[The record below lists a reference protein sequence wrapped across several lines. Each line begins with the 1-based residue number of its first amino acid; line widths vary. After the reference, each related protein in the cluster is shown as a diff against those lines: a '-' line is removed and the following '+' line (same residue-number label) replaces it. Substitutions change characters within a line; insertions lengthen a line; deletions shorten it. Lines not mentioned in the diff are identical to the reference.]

1 MKICI
6 FGAGAIGC
14 TIAARLAPYQPDL
27 TLIARGSSFEYIKA
41 HGINYNGQIIKVRV
55 TDKPENLETQDVIIT
70 SVKAY
75 NLEDIAPTIKYLSH
89 NNTIIAP
96 MMNGIPWNFFLKK
109 NIPFEDLRLKSLDPK
124 RIIESNID
132 KSKVVNTVLYMSS
145 EIISHGVVKHAAGN
159 RIVIGDDRLKETL
172 NEAQFKVEVS
182 KDIRSV
188 IWSKLLGNLAANP
201 LSAIHRKTV
210 EELVQ
215 DKDTF
220 LVMKLLLKEGG
231 AVADKIGLKV
241 PLSLEEQIDNIKKSG
256 SHKTSMLQDIE
267 KGKPLEIEA
276 IIGGVREI
284 AGHISID
291 TPTINTIYE
300 KCRSLR
306 AN

>member
-14 TIAARLAPYQPDL
+14 TIAARLAPYKPNL
-27 TLIARGSSFEYIKA
+27 TLIARGSSFEFIRTY
-41 HGINYNGQIIKVRV
+41 GINYNNQKIEVKLSNDPV
-55 TDKPENLETQDVIIT
+55 NLEKQDVIIT
-70 SVKAY
+70 AVKAY
-75 NLEDIAPTIKYLSH
+75 SLEDIAPSVKRLSH
-89 NNTIIAP
+89 DDTIIAP
-96 MMNGIPWNFFLKK
+96 MTNGIPWNFFLKK
-109 NIPFEDLRLKSLDPK
+109 DILFKGLRLKSLDPK
-124 RIIESNID
+124 GIIESNID
-132 KSKVVNTVLYMSS
+132 TSKVVNTVLYMSS
-145 EIISHGVVKHAAGN
+145 EIISPGVVKHAAGN
-159 RIVIGDDRLKETL
+159 RIVIGDDRLKNIL
-172 NEAQFKVEVS
+172 DEAGFKVEVA

-215 DKDTF
+215 DKDT
-220 LVMKLLLKEGG
+220 LSIMKLLLKEGRE
-231 AVADKIGLKV
+231 VADKIGLKV
-241 PLSLEEQIDNIKKSG
+241 SLSLEEQIDNIKKSG
-256 SHKTSMLQDIE
+256 SHKTSMLQDLE